1 MIDYEK
7 LYRECEAFKIYVDKC
22 CKADGL
28 TVEQELKKVTVK
40 SVGDY
45 YMENGQGKVVS
56 ETINVGCGGC

>member
-1 MIDYEK
+1 MRDYAE
-7 LYRECEAFKIYVDKC
+7 LYRENETFKTYVDKC

-28 TVEQELKKVTVK
+28 TVEQELEKVIVK

-45 YMENGQGKVVS
+45 YVENEQGKVVS